1 MRHINS
7 DYANW
12 ALDRLRLLD
21 SEIEFI
27 EEEWNIKILRHNI
40 FSSVSNLA
48 SDRSNMIYVTLD

>member
-27 EEEWNIKILRHNI
+27 EEEWLE
-40 FSSVSNLA
+40 
-48 SDRSNMIYVTLD
+48 Y